1 MTEGLPQWSKT
12 LFVFMQTVKR
22 NKCSFNST
30 AGTLHFDSLEMGYFV
45 LYSYFPVTTS
55 YGTIFLLT
63 DLVAVCSDSF
73 FIFSIWASSKVG
85 SSALHSD
92 VPEITLKKK

>member
-1 MTEGLPQWSKT
+1 MEQNS
-12 LFVFMQTVKR
+12 VFTQTVKKK
-22 NKCSFNST
+22 KCSFNST
-30 AGTLHFDSLEMGYFV
+30 AGTLRFDSLEMGHFV
-45 LYSYFPVTTS
+45 LYSYFSLTTS

-63 DLVAVCSDSF
+63 GFVAVCSNSF

-85 SSALHSD
+85 SFALHSD